1 MEISL
6 EGSRFSQRRL
16 EGIIFPFIL
25 GALVAVGTYGAS
37 MATIPFRSITFYSQI
52 MLYAFVFYWL
62 FQFGLFIV
70 RKNAVEEAGTC
81 ISGHVKGSNLF
92 HKVCSF
98 EYVEGVL
105 PSIRDGL
112 RLFVCWSP
120 YLVLLYPGILYW
132 DTGDQLGQFFGI
144 SVFGQKP
151 GMIWDHH
158 PFFDT
163 FMYGSVVSTGKS
175 LFGSYQSGI
184 FLYSLLQFIVMDL
197 VLAVWLGYL
206 AQRGATRRWLK
217 YITLFIA
224 FFPVFPVMSLAMS
237 KDITHAAI
245 FLLWTLLFSKLV
257 FKRMELL
264 HHIGFD
270 VVFLCVTLLAALTK
284 KIGLYIIVACLI
296 VALFVRCRAYLKI
309 ILASFGVITVLI
321 SNVVIPTYLFPV
333 LHVIPGGPQAALAV
347 PIQMTARVSAYHH
360 EDITDSEKLAIDGF
374 LLNSWDELGTKY
386 VPFISDPVT
395 AYNVR
400 DANKQSDFMRA
411 WLSIGLRHPMTYFN
425 SFVAQQSGWISFV
438 GSSQASIP
446 VSPYPTM
453 PLQMQLVTTTKVNP
467 DSFGRLL
474 PNRNPNKRQSL
485 LKHLLVSIMS
495 IPGINSIFYT
505 AIWTVILP
513 VFLIFLLWIF
523 RKRTSHENIIELIP
537 YFISWLSLFAYP
549 VSLTISQDPTRY
561 MFHLVILLPLML
573 TLVTTF
579 FTSDRDCLE
588 RCVSGFDRRSKGSVV
603 ACEHADRD
611 NARMVD
617 RGKELNK

>member
-158 PFFDT
+158 PFVDT
-163 FMYGSVVSTGKS
+163 FIYGSVVSTGKS

-184 FLYSLLQFIVMDL
+184 FLYSLLQFIVIDL
-197 VLAVWLGYL
+197 VLAMWLGYL
-206 AQRGATRRWLK
+206 SQRGATKKWLK
-217 YITLFIA
+217 YVTLFIA

-245 FLLWTLLFSKLV
+245 FLLWTLLFSTLV
-257 FKRMELL
+257 FKRMEPLR
-264 HHIGFD
+264 HMGFD
-270 VVFLCVTLLAALTK
+270 AVFLCVTILAALTK
-284 KIGLYIIVACLI
+284 KIGLYIILACLI
-296 VALFVRCRAYLKI
+296 AALFVRCRTYFRMM
-309 ILASFGVITVLI
+309 LASFGIIAVLV
-321 SNVVIPTYLFPV
+321 SNVVIPMYIFPV

-360 EDITDSEKLAIDGF
+360 DDVTDSEKLAIDEF

-386 VPFISDPVT
+386 IPYISDSVT
-395 AYNVR
+395 AFNVR
-400 DANKQSDFMRA
+400 DPRKQSDFMRA
-411 WLSIGLRHPMTYFN
+411 WLSIGLRHPLTYLQ
-425 SFVAQQSGWISFV
+425 SFVAQESGWISFV
-438 GSSQASIP
+438 GSPQLGVP
-446 VSPYPTM
+446 SPPYSTV
-453 PLQMQLVTTTKVNP
+453 PLQMQLATTSSVNP
-467 DSFGRLL
+467 DTFGRLL
-474 PNRNPNKRQSL
+474 PNQEPNKQQRF
-485 LKHLLVSIMS
+485 LKNIIDTIMS
-495 IPGINSIFYT
+495 IPGINSVFYIAFWT
-505 AIWTVILP
+505 AVLP
-513 VFLIFLLWIF
+513 LFMLFLLCFYRRNIS
-523 RKRTSHENIIELIP
+523 RENIIELTP
-537 YFISWLSLFAYP
+537 YFVSWLSLFAYP
-549 VSLTISQDPTRY
+549 VSLAINQNPTRY